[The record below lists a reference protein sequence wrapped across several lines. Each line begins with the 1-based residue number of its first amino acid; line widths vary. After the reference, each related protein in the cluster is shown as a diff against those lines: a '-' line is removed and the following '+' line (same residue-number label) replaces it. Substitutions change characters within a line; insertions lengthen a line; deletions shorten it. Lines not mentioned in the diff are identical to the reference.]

1 MFDIIISN
9 GRVFDGKNFHDG
21 QFDLGIR
28 DGKITAVGNLSG
40 AKAGEYIDASGL
52 IVSPGFIDIH
62 SHNDMSMKR
71 DPMAES
77 YIRQGITTAV
87 GGNCGGAPHP
97 MAEHFKKV
105 EALEHR
111 INYACLA
118 GGNQIRQIISK
129 ESTPLSADQIR
140 QMKKLLKDDFE
151 SGALG
156 LSSGVR
162 YMPFFTTRELIELAG
177 VAAQYETFYAS
188 HIRNESEDLVDSIE
202 EFIEICRESGAS
214 GQISHLKCLGKA
226 AAGKSDRVIEMVE
239 EARKN
244 GLDITADLYPYDASS
259 NSLLGAM
266 VGHDNLLLAELE
278 GSQEALL
285 YNEKIRKPAEAC
297 FQERYRHFDDGVSVL
312 LGPVERKT
320 EWCGKSLAEYLDKH
334 PGNPYEETV
343 KLCLDQDVKG
353 IYRIIPGKDI
363 ENFLKRDWVMA
374 CTDGWMEN
382 EPGDYMHPRS
392 FGSFPRFIANYV
404 RDKQTL
410 TMAEALKKMTSM
422 PAQRLGFKR
431 RGSIAENMI
440 ADIVI
445 FDPLTIKDRADYR
458 TCRRYPEGFKWIIIG
473 GNIALKDDIPVNK
486 GFGKL
491 IRRNES

>member
-9 GRVFDGKNFHDG
+9 GRVFDGTEFYDG
-21 QFDLGIR
+21 QFDLGVS

-40 AKAGEYIDASGL
+40 AQAEEYIDASGL

-87 GGNCGGAPHP
+87 GGNCGGGPHP

-105 EALEHR
+105 EALEQR
-111 INYACLA
+111 INYACLVGA
-118 GGNQIRQIISK
+118 NGIRKIVSK
-129 ESTPLSADQIR
+129 ESSPLNPDQIR
-140 QMKKLLKDDFE
+140 QMKKLLREDFE
-151 SGALG
+151 AGAMG
-156 LSSGVR
+156 ISSGVR
-162 YMPFFTTRELIELAG
+162 YMPFFTTEELIESAK
-177 VAAQYETFYAS
+177 VAAEYGTYYAS
-188 HIRNESEDLVDSIE
+188 HIRNESEDLLESIE
-202 EFIEICRESGAS
+202 EFIEICRKSGAS
-214 GQISHLKCLGKA
+214 GQISHLKCLGKVA
-226 AAGKSDRVIEMVE
+226 ADKSDRVIAMVE

-278 GSQEALL
+278 GGQEALL
-285 YNEKIRKPAEAC
+285 NNEKIRKDAEIC
-297 FQERYRHFDDGVSVL
+297 FQERYRHFDDGESVL

-320 EWCGKSLAEYLDKH
+320 EWCGRPLAEYLKKH

-343 KLCLDQDVKG
+343 KLCLSQDVKG
-353 IYRIIPGKDI
+353 IYRIIPEKDI
-363 ENFLKRDWVMA
+363 KNFLKQDWVMA

-404 RDKQTL
+404 REKQVL
-410 TMAEALKKMTSM
+410 TMAEALRKMTSM
-422 PAQRLGFKR
+422 PAKRLNLKY
-431 RGSIAENMI
+431 RGRIDENMI
-440 ADIVI
+440 ADILI
-445 FDPLTIKDRADYR
+445 FDPLTIKDHADYR

-473 GNIALKDDIPVNK
+473 GNIALKDDKPLKK